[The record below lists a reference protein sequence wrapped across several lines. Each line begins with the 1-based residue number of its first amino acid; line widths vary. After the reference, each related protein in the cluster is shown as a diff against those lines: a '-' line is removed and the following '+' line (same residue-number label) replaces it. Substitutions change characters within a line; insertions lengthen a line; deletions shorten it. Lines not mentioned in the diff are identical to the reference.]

1 MKIIL
6 TSDIHG
12 NKEALKQ
19 ILLRHKDAD
28 LYLDAGDSQLSPR
41 ELSPFISVKGNC
53 DYDIDLLHSFT
64 LSTPIGKL
72 YIQHLPTIP
81 YSVLYN
87 EEIKIII
94 NGHTHIPSYKKIEN
108 TYFLNPGSLTYP
120 RSKDV
125 GTYMIIEIKDK
136 IDIKILEL

>member
-1 MKIIL
+1 MKIVL

-12 NKEALKQ
+12 NKNALEQ

-28 LYLDAGDSQLSPR
+28 LYLDAGDSQLSPL

-53 DYDIDLLHSFT
+53 DYNIDLLPSLT
-64 LSTPIGKL
+64 LLTPLGKL

-81 YSVLYN
+81 YSVLYD

-94 NGHTHIPSYKKIEN
+94 NGHTHIPSIRKIEN
-108 TYFLNPGSLTYP
+108 TYFLNPGSLSYP

-125 GTYMIIEIKDK
+125 GTYMVIDLKDT
-136 IDIKILEL
+136 IDVKILEL